1 MGESAKPNRNQ
12 QHYIPLEIT
21 CFKCGKQIKETVEWH
36 KAESQKCP
44 FCGTLID
51 TTEFR
56 RGIDEATNR
65 THEMLQNL
73 QDSLGSIK
81 IKIQL

>member
-1 MGESAKPNRNQ
+1 MFFDNL
-12 QHYIPLEIT
+12 PLEIT
-21 CFKCGKQIKETVEWH
+21 CSKCGKQINETVNWL
-36 KAESQKCP
+36 KTESRKWP

-65 THEMLQNL
+65 THEMLENL
-73 QDSLGSIK
+73 QKSLRSTKIK
-81 IKIQL
+81 IKL

>member
-1 MGESAKPNRNQ
+1 MFFDNL
-12 QHYIPLEIT
+12 PLEIT
-21 CFKCGKQIKETVEWH
+21 CLKCGKQIKETVKWL

-44 FCGTLID
+44 FCGALID

>member
-1 MGESAKPNRNQ
+1 MFFDDL
-12 QHYIPLEIT
+12 PLEIT
-21 CFKCGKQIKETVEWH
+21 CLKCGKQMNESVKWL
-36 KAESQKCP
+36 KAKNRKCP
-44 FCGTLID
+44 FCGMLIE

-65 THEMLQNL
+65 THKMLQDL
-73 QDSLGSIK
+73 QESLGSIK

>member
-1 MGESAKPNRNQ
+1 MFFDNL
-12 QHYIPLEIT
+12 PLEMR
-21 CFKCGKQIKETVEWH
+21 CSKCGKQIKETVKWL
-36 KAESQKCP
+36 KAERQKCP

-65 THEMLQNL
+65 THKMLQDL